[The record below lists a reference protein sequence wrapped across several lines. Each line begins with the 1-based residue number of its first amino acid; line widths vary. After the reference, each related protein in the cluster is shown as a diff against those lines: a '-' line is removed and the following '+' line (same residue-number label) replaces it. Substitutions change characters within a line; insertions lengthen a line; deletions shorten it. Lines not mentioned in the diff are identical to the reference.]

1 MGAFDDFLDDDFM
14 EDLYPPYNQVVKDVK
29 NLSDFAFIKADLQR
43 LKEYIIE
50 INSLL
55 DIIKQYKEPITY
67 LYNLAKIY
75 NSVAKIKDDAIT
87 MKDIILN
94 IRSNIQNIPNYDTF
108 DTYLWRIQSKAED
121 IIGIAGI
128 LLYKIRSGQKAWTQL
143 TKITREIRKKLD
155 EIESFIDLVN
165 SYF

>member
-1 MGAFDDFLDDDFM
+1 MGAFDDFLDDDSI
-14 EDLYPPYNQVVKDVK
+14 ENLYPPYDQVVRDVE

-43 LKEYIIE
+43 LKEYITE
-50 INSLL
+50 IDSLL
-55 DIIKQYKEPITY
+55 DTIKQYRESTAY

-75 NSVAKIKDDAIT
+75 NSAAKIKDDAIA

-94 IRSNIQNIPNYDTF
+94 IRSSIKSIPNHDAF
-108 DTYLWRIQSKAED
+108 DTYLWRIELTAED
-121 IIGIAGI
+121 IMGIVGI

-143 TKITREIRKKLD
+143 TKIIRETREKLD
-155 EIESFIDLVN
+155 KLESFIDLVN